1 MAEAKVILVRQ
12 RLLLVG
18 LGRGRTDLSYEPG
31 RTVLPAYERYAE
43 ERSGHFFLRDQSTL
57 QYYERCIY
65 VLATPLPPHSYIT
78 QTTHMMFL
86 SVQSST
92 N

>member
-57 QYYERCIY
+57 QYYESDPVDPFFASFFYLER
-65 VLATPLPPHSYIT
+65 
-78 QTTHMMFL
+78 
-86 SVQSST
+86 
-92 N
+92 